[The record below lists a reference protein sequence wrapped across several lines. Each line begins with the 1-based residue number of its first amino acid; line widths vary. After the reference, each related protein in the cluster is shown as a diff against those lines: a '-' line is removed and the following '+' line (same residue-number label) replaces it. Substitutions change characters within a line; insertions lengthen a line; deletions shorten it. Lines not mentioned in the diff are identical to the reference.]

1 MVESLSCEMCGA
13 GFSARSDAVYCSS
26 ACRQKAHRAR
36 TALRTADW
44 ELRQGPRRPTPR
56 VLVKP
61 DVAGTI
67 ARARLQQR
75 RAREL
80 CRTAEE
86 ILRAS
91 AESHEQLKS
100 VVWLRRARVAA
111 AQPSTAGHDDT
122 DTTSRRLG

>member
-1 MVESLSCEMCGA
+1 M
-13 GFSARSDAVYCSS
+13 
-26 ACRQKAHRAR
+26 
-36 TALRTADW
+36 
-44 ELRQGPRRPTPR
+44 PR

-67 ARARLQQR
+67 ARARVQQR

-80 CRTAEE
+80 CRTAEQ

-100 VVWLRRARVAA
+100 VVWLRRARMAA
-111 AQPSTAGHDDT
+111 AEPSADERDGTT
-122 DTTSRRLG
+122 TTSRRLG

>member
-1 MVESLSCEMCGA
+1 MVEPLTCEICGA

-44 ELRQGPRRPTPR
+44 EWRQGPRRPTPR

-67 ARARLQQR
+67 ARARVQQR

-100 VVWLRRARVAA
+100 VVWLRRARTAA
-111 AQPSTAGHDDT
+111 PEPSPAGLDDAEMTA
-122 DTTSRRLG
+122 RRLG

>member
-1 MVESLSCEMCGA
+1 MAEPLTCEMCGA

-36 TALRTADW
+36 TLLRTADPA
-44 ELRQGPRRPTPR
+44 LPRGRRRPTPR

-67 ARARLQQR
+67 ARARVQQR
-75 RAREL
+75 RAHEL

-91 AESHEQLKS
+91 AESHEHLKS
-100 VVWLRRARVAA
+100 VVWLRRARIPAVE
-111 AQPSTAGHDDT
+111 QPTANHDDM